1 MGTGL
6 LIGAALTII
15 IPEGVVTMMA
25 ADPHSMHTIG
35 IFLLAGF
42 ALMLLVETFTP
53 HPPHLHSH
61 GESHPMLPKDPSE
74 PSSPDPTSGLSAT
87 LGLVIH
93 GAADGIALGASSL
106 TGTAELGL
114 IVFLAVLIHKGP
126 AALGLTT
133 TLLGLHLNHTQIK
146 NRLLVFS
153 LSAPL
158 GAILTYALV
167 SLFGTDHGASVDGK
181 YGLSWWTGAV
191 LLFSGGSFLYV
202 ATVIQPLNKSDCHTE
217 REEISRPMS
226 RAFLL
231 VTGML
236 IPLGLALLVGDHD
249 H

>member
-1 MGTGL
+1 
-6 LIGAALTII
+6 
-15 IPEGVVTMMA
+15 MMA
-25 ADPHSMHTIG
+25 ADPHAMHTIG

-53 HPPHLHSH
+53 HAPHTHH
-61 GESHPMLPKDPSE
+61 PESHPMLPKDPSE
-74 PSSPDPTSGLSAT
+74 PSSCDPSGGLSAT

-93 GAADGIALGASSL
+93 GAADGIAIGASSL

-114 IVFLAVLIHKGP
+114 VVFLAVLIHKGP

-133 TLLGLHLNHTQIK
+133 TLLTYHLSHAQIK
-146 NRLLVFS
+146 NRLLIFS
-153 LSAPL
+153 MSAPL

-167 SLFGTDHGASVDGK
+167 SLFGTNGGASVDGK
-181 YGLSWWTGAV
+181 FGLSWWTGAV

-202 ATVIQPLNKSDCHTE
+202 ATVIQPLNKNDCHAHS
-217 REEISRPMS
+217 EEISRPIA
-226 RAFLL
+226 RATLL
-231 VTGML
+231 CTGML